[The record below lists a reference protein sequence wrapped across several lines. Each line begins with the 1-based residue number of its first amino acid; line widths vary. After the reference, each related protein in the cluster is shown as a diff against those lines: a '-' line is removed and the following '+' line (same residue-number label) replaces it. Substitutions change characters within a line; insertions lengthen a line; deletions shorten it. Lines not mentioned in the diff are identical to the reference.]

1 MFQLER
7 LLPPREDM
15 MITDDMEEAELGEVE
30 TRKQRRSYS
39 REVYEQDEAG
49 PRTGMQCQTQ

>member
-15 MITDDMEEAELGEVE
+15 MITDDMEEVELGEVE

-39 REVYEQDEAG
+39 REAYEPDEEG
-49 PRTGMQCQTQ
+49 PRTGVQCQTQ